1 MKFSHGIIAAALLV
15 LASAPRAGVEILG
28 TRIIYNANK
37 KEVSLQLS
45 NRDNAPYLIQSWID
59 DGKESGESNTPFIIT
74 PPLFRLENNKDA
86 VLRVVKTGGQFPQD
100 RESLYWANV
109 KYIPSV
115 EKIDANMLY
124 IAVKTR
130 MKLIYRPSTLNEE
143 NAGKAGEALVWQRED
158 RNLVV
163 KNPTPYVISFGYIEI
178 GGKRLS
184 DPDFVLPFGSKTY
197 RLPANMSGR
206 DVQWAI
212 INDYGKTASPN
223 RTSL

>member
-1 MKFSHGIIAAALLV
+1 MKYLQGIIAAVLFM
-15 LASAPRAGVEILG
+15 LASSPHAGVEILG
-28 TRIIYNANK
+28 TRIIYDANK

-45 NRDNAPYLIQSWID
+45 NHDNAPYLVQSWID
-59 DGKESGESNTPFIIT
+59 DGEGSESKAPFIIT

-100 RESLYWANV
+100 RESLYWANI

-115 EKIDANMLY
+115 EKVDANMLY

-130 MKLIYRPSTLNEE
+130 MKLIYRPSTLSEE
-143 NAGKAGEALVWQRED
+143 SAAKAGEALTWQRQE
-158 RNLVV
+158 NSLQV

-178 GGKRLS
+178 GGKRLQ

-197 RLPANMSGR
+197 RIPPHISGR

>member
-1 MKFSHGIIAAALLV
+1 MKYLHGIIAAGLLI
-15 LASAPRAGVEILG
+15 LTSASHAGVEILG
-28 TRIIYNANK
+28 TRIIYDANK

-45 NRDNAPYLIQSWID
+45 NHDNAPYLVQSWID
-59 DGKESGESNTPFIIT
+59 DGENGESKAPFIIT

-86 VLRVVKTGGQFPQD
+86 VLRVVRTGGQFPQD
-100 RESLYWANV
+100 RESLYWANI

-115 EKIDANMLY
+115 EKVDANMLY

-130 MKLIYRPSTLNEE
+130 MKLIYRPSTLSEE
-143 NAGKAGEALVWQRED
+143 SAAKAGEALSWQRQEQ
-158 RNLVV
+158 NLSV
-163 KNPTPYVISFGYIEI
+163 KNPTPYVVSFAYIEI

-184 DPDFVLPFGSKTY
+184 DPDFLLPFGSKTY
-197 RLPANMSGR
+197 RLPSHMKGK

-212 INDYGKTASPN
+212 INDYGKTTQPN